1 MLCTMHLT
9 MSWFIR
15 KLWSRVLLF
24 KLMSLYSNSGTSIT
38 IVLML
43 VARRKQ
49 QQYPR
54 KKERNVKLLLR
65 RATMR

>member
-24 KLMSLYSNSGTSIT
+24 KLIPLHSNSGTSIT
-38 IVLML
+38 IVLTL
-43 VARRKQ
+43 VARRRQ

-54 KKERNVKLLLR
+54 KKEMKVKLLLR